1 VILADGQRSQ
11 SLYFVLNGS
20 VAVELCTPRF
30 TVCVQALGPG
40 QVFGWSA
47 LLDQHY
53 TLFRVRARER
63 TTALRV
69 ADSDLAATCRTDT
82 ELGMEILFR
91 ALKVV
96 AGRVEATEVSSP
108 RCAACSTIAG
118 IKAVDRP
125 GIGKRPRCE
134 LRQRLEA
141 PLKALRP
148 VAQHTFL

>member
-1 VILADGQRSQ
+1 MARQDIHNHAFMQGLTGAQIAKLASLATEVTFAENEVIVADGQRSQ
-11 SLYFVLNGS
+11 SLYFVFNGS

-30 TVCVQALGPG
+30 TVCVQALGSG

-91 ALKVV
+91 AEG
-96 AGRVEATEVSSP
+96 GRRARRGDRSEV
-108 RCAACSTIAG
+108 RRDVRRAA
-118 IKAVDRP
+118 
-125 GIGKRPRCE
+125 
-134 LRQRLEA
+134 L
-141 PLKALRP
+141 
-148 VAQHTFL
+148 